1 MKKVLT
7 NRVVLNTFIMTLF
20 IFSLEMIIRNFAGS
34 KLFDF
39 GTIRILLASF
49 ICGLGISFITHF
61 FKKLPARIIHIVFV
75 LAIGL
80 YEFIEFGLFNFIGF
94 FMGVGNTEQGTKV
107 ISYILD
113 FLKRESDEE
122 HPVTAADICE
132 YLDSQGIAAERKS
145 VYADISA
152 LTDYGADIVRSGSPR
167 GWSLASREFEE
178 PEIYLLADAVRTA
191 GFISA
196 AKTRELVK
204 KLDSFVSRY
213 QAQKREN
220 RVYFSSCAKSVNEE
234 IFYSIDKISRA
245 VSEKKK
251 IRFEYVNRV
260 LSPDRTIEKQKREML
275 ISPYALTWQDDHY
288 YVIGNYEKY
297 DNLIHLRLDRM
308 YKVEITDMPQ
318 RHFSEVSEYT
328 DYFVTPDYTGRGL
341 LLYRSRCAFRRTGF
355 VGHKLRRQ
363 GKGIRAANTA

>member
-1 MKKVLT
+1 MAKKQGQRL
-7 NRVVLNTFIMTLF
+7 
-20 IFSLEMIIRNFAGS
+20 
-34 KLFDF
+34 K
-39 GTIRILLASF
+39 IL
-49 ICGLGISFITHF
+49 
-61 FKKLPARIIHIVFV
+61 
-75 LAIGL
+75 
-80 YEFIEFGLFNFIGF
+80 
-94 FMGVGNTEQGTKV
+94 
-107 ISYILD
+107 YILD

-167 GWSLASREFEE
+167 GWFLASREFEE

-251 IRFEYVNRV
+251 IGFEYVNRV

-308 YKVEITDMPQ
+308 YKVEITDVPQ

-328 DYFVTPDYTGRGL
+328 DYFDTPDYT
-341 LLYRSRCAFRRTGF
+341 A
-355 VGHKLRRQ
+355 KLFGMHGGEIYDIELKCSKKMTEQVADRF
-363 GKGIRAANTA
+363 GEDIFIKKVTDEDFCFTVRAALSDALVSWVISYGDRVKVLEPQILRDMVISRTEKVLGLYN

>member
-1 MKKVLT
+1 MAKKQGQRL
-7 NRVVLNTFIMTLF
+7 
-20 IFSLEMIIRNFAGS
+20 
-34 KLFDF
+34 K
-39 GTIRILLASF
+39 IL
-49 ICGLGISFITHF
+49 
-61 FKKLPARIIHIVFV
+61 
-75 LAIGL
+75 
-80 YEFIEFGLFNFIGF
+80 
-94 FMGVGNTEQGTKV
+94 
-107 ISYILD
+107 YILD

-167 GWSLASREFEE
+167 GWFLASREFEE

-220 RVYFSSCAKSVNEE
+220 RIYFSSCAKSVNEE

-245 VSEKKK
+245 VTEKKK

-260 LSPDRTIEKQKREML
+260 LLPDRTIEKQKREML

-328 DYFVTPDYTGRGL
+328 DYFDTPDYT
-341 LLYRSRCAFRRTGF
+341 A
-355 VGHKLRRQ
+355 KLFGMHGGEIYDIELKCSKKITEQVADRF
-363 GKGIRAANTA
+363 GEDIFIKKVTDEDFCFTVRAALSDALVSWVISYGDRVKVLEPQILRDMVVNRTENVLGLYN

>member
-1 MKKVLT
+1 MAKKQGQRL
-7 NRVVLNTFIMTLF
+7 
-20 IFSLEMIIRNFAGS
+20 
-34 KLFDF
+34 K
-39 GTIRILLASF
+39 IL
-49 ICGLGISFITHF
+49 
-61 FKKLPARIIHIVFV
+61 
-75 LAIGL
+75 
-80 YEFIEFGLFNFIGF
+80 
-94 FMGVGNTEQGTKV
+94 
-107 ISYILD
+107 YILD

-167 GWSLASREFEE
+167 GWFLASREFEE

-234 IFYSIDKISRA
+234 IFYSIDKINRA

-328 DYFVTPDYTGRGL
+328 DYFDTPDYT
-341 LLYRSRCAFRRTGF
+341 A
-355 VGHKLRRQ
+355 KLFGMHGGEIYDIELKCSKKITEQVADRF
-363 GKGIRAANTA
+363 GEDIFIKKVTYEDFCFTVRAALSDALVSWVISYGDRVKVLEPQILRDMVVNRTENVLGLYN

>member
-1 MKKVLT
+1 MALMQGQLLK
-7 NRVVLNTFIMTLF
+7 
-20 IFSLEMIIRNFAGS
+20 
-34 KLFDF
+34 
-39 GTIRILLASF
+39 IL
-49 ICGLGISFITHF
+49 
-61 FKKLPARIIHIVFV
+61 
-75 LAIGL
+75 
-80 YEFIEFGLFNFIGF
+80 
-94 FMGVGNTEQGTKV
+94 
-107 ISYILD
+107 YILD

-167 GWSLASREFEE
+167 GWFLASRKFEE

-220 RVYFSSCAKSVNEE
+220 RVYFSSCTKSVNEE

-328 DYFVTPDYTGRGL
+328 DYFDTPDYT
-341 LLYRSRCAFRRTGF
+341 A
-355 VGHKLRRQ
+355 KLFGMHGGEIYNIELKCSKKITEQVADRF
-363 GKGIRAANTA
+363 GEDIFIKKVTDEDFCFTVRAALSDALVSWVISYGDRVKVLEPQILRDMVVNRTENVLGLYN

>member
-1 MKKVLT
+1 MAKKQGQRL
-7 NRVVLNTFIMTLF
+7 
-20 IFSLEMIIRNFAGS
+20 
-34 KLFDF
+34 K
-39 GTIRILLASF
+39 IL
-49 ICGLGISFITHF
+49 
-61 FKKLPARIIHIVFV
+61 
-75 LAIGL
+75 
-80 YEFIEFGLFNFIGF
+80 
-94 FMGVGNTEQGTKV
+94 
-107 ISYILD
+107 YILD

-167 GWSLASREFEE
+167 GWFLASREFEE

-251 IRFEYVNRV
+251 IGFEYVNRV

-328 DYFVTPDYTGRGL
+328 DYFDTPDYT
-341 LLYRSRCAFRRTGF
+341 A
-355 VGHKLRRQ
+355 KLFGMHGGEIYDIELKCSKKITEQVADRF
-363 GKGIRAANTA
+363 GEDIFIKKVTDEDFCFTVRAALSDALVSWVISYGDRVKVLEPQILRDMVIGRTEKVLGLYN

>member
-1 MKKVLT
+1 MAKKQGQRL
-7 NRVVLNTFIMTLF
+7 
-20 IFSLEMIIRNFAGS
+20 
-34 KLFDF
+34 K
-39 GTIRILLASF
+39 ILS
-49 ICGLGISFITHF
+49 
-61 FKKLPARIIHIVFV
+61 
-75 LAIGL
+75 
-80 YEFIEFGLFNFIGF
+80 
-94 FMGVGNTEQGTKV
+94 
-107 ISYILD
+107 ILD
-113 FLKRESDEE
+113 FLQRESAEE

-167 GWSLASREFEE
+167 GWFLASREFEE

-220 RVYFSSCAKSVNEE
+220 RIYFSSCAKSVNEE

-245 VSEKKK
+245 VTEKKK

-328 DYFVTPDYTGRGL
+328 DYFDTPDYT
-341 LLYRSRCAFRRTGF
+341 A
-355 VGHKLRRQ
+355 KLFGMHGGEIYDIELKCSKKITEQVADRF
-363 GKGIRAANTA
+363 GEDIFIKKVTDEDFCFTVRAALSDALVSWVISYGDRVKVLEPQILRDMVVNRTENVLGLYN

>member
-1 MKKVLT
+1 MAKKQGQRL
-7 NRVVLNTFIMTLF
+7 
-20 IFSLEMIIRNFAGS
+20 
-34 KLFDF
+34 K
-39 GTIRILLASF
+39 IL
-49 ICGLGISFITHF
+49 
-61 FKKLPARIIHIVFV
+61 
-75 LAIGL
+75 
-80 YEFIEFGLFNFIGF
+80 
-94 FMGVGNTEQGTKV
+94 
-107 ISYILD
+107 YILD

-167 GWSLASREFEE
+167 GWFLASREFEE

-234 IFYSIDKISRA
+234 IFYSIDKISLA
-245 VSEKKK
+245 VTEKKK

-328 DYFVTPDYTGRGL
+328 DYFDTPDYT
-341 LLYRSRCAFRRTGF
+341 A
-355 VGHKLRRQ
+355 KLFGMHGGEIYDIELKCSKKITEQVADRF
-363 GKGIRAANTA
+363 GEDIFIKKVTDEDFCFTVRAALSDALVSWVISYGDRVKVLEPQILRDMVIGRTEKVLGLYNR

>member
-1 MKKVLT
+1 MAKKQGQRL
-7 NRVVLNTFIMTLF
+7 
-20 IFSLEMIIRNFAGS
+20 
-34 KLFDF
+34 K
-39 GTIRILLASF
+39 IL
-49 ICGLGISFITHF
+49 
-61 FKKLPARIIHIVFV
+61 
-75 LAIGL
+75 
-80 YEFIEFGLFNFIGF
+80 
-94 FMGVGNTEQGTKV
+94 
-107 ISYILD
+107 YILD

-167 GWSLASREFEE
+167 GWFLASREFEE

-213 QAQKREN
+213 QVQKREN

-251 IRFEYVNRV
+251 INFEYVNRV

-328 DYFVTPDYTGRGL
+328 DYFDTPDYT
-341 LLYRSRCAFRRTGF
+341 A
-355 VGHKLRRQ
+355 KLFGMHGGEIYDIELKCSKKITEQVADRF
-363 GKGIRAANTA
+363 GEDIFIKKVTDEDFCFTVRAALSDALVSWVISYGDRVKVLEPQILRDMVIGRTEKVLGLYN

>member
-1 MKKVLT
+1 MAKKQGQRL
-7 NRVVLNTFIMTLF
+7 
-20 IFSLEMIIRNFAGS
+20 
-34 KLFDF
+34 K
-39 GTIRILLASF
+39 IL
-49 ICGLGISFITHF
+49 
-61 FKKLPARIIHIVFV
+61 
-75 LAIGL
+75 
-80 YEFIEFGLFNFIGF
+80 
-94 FMGVGNTEQGTKV
+94 
-107 ISYILD
+107 YILD

-167 GWSLASREFEE
+167 GWFLASREFEE

-251 IRFEYVNRV
+251 INFEYVNRV

-328 DYFVTPDYTGRGL
+328 DYFDTPDYT
-341 LLYRSRCAFRRTGF
+341 A
-355 VGHKLRRQ
+355 KLFGMHGGEIYDIELKCSKKITEQVADRF
-363 GKGIRAANTA
+363 GEDIFIKKVTDGDFCFTVRAALSDALVSWVISYGDRVKVLEPQILRDMVISRTEKVLGLYN

>member
-1 MKKVLT
+1 MAKKQGQRL
-7 NRVVLNTFIMTLF
+7 
-20 IFSLEMIIRNFAGS
+20 
-34 KLFDF
+34 K
-39 GTIRILLASF
+39 IL
-49 ICGLGISFITHF
+49 
-61 FKKLPARIIHIVFV
+61 
-75 LAIGL
+75 
-80 YEFIEFGLFNFIGF
+80 
-94 FMGVGNTEQGTKV
+94 
-107 ISYILD
+107 YILD

-122 HPVTAADICE
+122 HRVTAADICE

-167 GWSLASREFEE
+167 GWFLASREFEE

-245 VSEKKK
+245 VTEKKK

-328 DYFVTPDYTGRGL
+328 DYFDTPDYT
-341 LLYRSRCAFRRTGF
+341 A
-355 VGHKLRRQ
+355 KLFGMHGGEIYDIELKCSKKITEQVADRF
-363 GKGIRAANTA
+363 GEDIFIKKVTDEDFCFTVRAALSDALVSWVISYGDRVKVLEPQILRDMVIGRTEKVLGLYNR

>member
-1 MKKVLT
+1 MAKKQGQRL
-7 NRVVLNTFIMTLF
+7 
-20 IFSLEMIIRNFAGS
+20 
-34 KLFDF
+34 K
-39 GTIRILLASF
+39 IL
-49 ICGLGISFITHF
+49 
-61 FKKLPARIIHIVFV
+61 
-75 LAIGL
+75 
-80 YEFIEFGLFNFIGF
+80 
-94 FMGVGNTEQGTKV
+94 
-107 ISYILD
+107 YILD

-167 GWSLASREFEE
+167 GWFLASREFEE

-234 IFYSIDKISRA
+234 IFYGIDKISRA
-245 VSEKKK
+245 VSDKKK
-251 IRFEYVNRV
+251 INFEYVNRV

-328 DYFVTPDYTGRGL
+328 DYFDTPDYT
-341 LLYRSRCAFRRTGF
+341 A
-355 VGHKLRRQ
+355 KLFGMHGGEIYDIELKCSKKIIEQVADRF
-363 GKGIRAANTA
+363 GEDIFIKKVTDEDFCFTVRAALSDALVSWVISYGDRVKVLDPQILRDMVIGRTEKVLGLYN

>member
-1 MKKVLT
+1 MAKKQGQRL
-7 NRVVLNTFIMTLF
+7 
-20 IFSLEMIIRNFAGS
+20 
-34 KLFDF
+34 K
-39 GTIRILLASF
+39 IL
-49 ICGLGISFITHF
+49 
-61 FKKLPARIIHIVFV
+61 
-75 LAIGL
+75 
-80 YEFIEFGLFNFIGF
+80 
-94 FMGVGNTEQGTKV
+94 
-107 ISYILD
+107 YILD

-167 GWSLASREFEE
+167 GWFLASREFEE

-220 RVYFSSCAKSVNEE
+220 RIYFSSCAKSVNEE

-251 IRFEYVNRV
+251 ISFEYVNRV

-328 DYFVTPDYTGRGL
+328 DYFDTPDYT
-341 LLYRSRCAFRRTGF
+341 A
-355 VGHKLRRQ
+355 KLFGMHGGEIYDIELKCSKKITEQVADRF
-363 GKGIRAANTA
+363 GEDIFIKKVTDEDFCFTVRAALSDALVSWVISYGDRVKVLEPQILRDMVIGRTEKVLGLYN

>member
-1 MKKVLT
+1 MAKKQGQRL
-7 NRVVLNTFIMTLF
+7 
-20 IFSLEMIIRNFAGS
+20 
-34 KLFDF
+34 K
-39 GTIRILLASF
+39 IL
-49 ICGLGISFITHF
+49 
-61 FKKLPARIIHIVFV
+61 
-75 LAIGL
+75 
-80 YEFIEFGLFNFIGF
+80 
-94 FMGVGNTEQGTKV
+94 
-107 ISYILD
+107 YILD

-167 GWSLASREFEE
+167 GWFLASREFEE

-213 QAQKREN
+213 QVQKREN

-328 DYFVTPDYTGRGL
+328 DYFDTPDYT
-341 LLYRSRCAFRRTGF
+341 A
-355 VGHKLRRQ
+355 KLFGMHGGEIYDIELKCSKKITEQVADRF
-363 GKGIRAANTA
+363 GEDIFIKKVTDEDFCFTVRAALSDALVSWVISYGDRVKVLEPQILRDMVIGRTEKVLGLYN

>member
-1 MKKVLT
+1 MAKKQGQRL
-7 NRVVLNTFIMTLF
+7 
-20 IFSLEMIIRNFAGS
+20 
-34 KLFDF
+34 K
-39 GTIRILLASF
+39 IL
-49 ICGLGISFITHF
+49 
-61 FKKLPARIIHIVFV
+61 
-75 LAIGL
+75 
-80 YEFIEFGLFNFIGF
+80 
-94 FMGVGNTEQGTKV
+94 
-107 ISYILD
+107 YILD

-167 GWSLASREFEE
+167 GWFLASREFEE

-245 VSEKKK
+245 VTEKKK

-318 RHFSEVSEYT
+318 RQFSEVSEYT
-328 DYFVTPDYTGRGL
+328 DYFDTPDYT
-341 LLYRSRCAFRRTGF
+341 A
-355 VGHKLRRQ
+355 KLFGMHGGEIYDIELKCSKKITEQVADRF
-363 GKGIRAANTA
+363 GEDIFIKKVTDEDFCFTVRAALSDALVSWVISYGDRVKVLEPQILRDMVIGRTEKVLGLYN

>member
-1 MKKVLT
+1 MAKKQGQRL
-7 NRVVLNTFIMTLF
+7 
-20 IFSLEMIIRNFAGS
+20 
-34 KLFDF
+34 K
-39 GTIRILLASF
+39 IL
-49 ICGLGISFITHF
+49 
-61 FKKLPARIIHIVFV
+61 
-75 LAIGL
+75 
-80 YEFIEFGLFNFIGF
+80 
-94 FMGVGNTEQGTKV
+94 
-107 ISYILD
+107 YILD

-167 GWSLASREFEE
+167 GWFLASREFEE

-251 IRFEYVNRV
+251 INFEYVNRV

-308 YKVEITDMPQ
+308 YKVKITDIPQ

-328 DYFVTPDYTGRGL
+328 DYFDTPDYT
-341 LLYRSRCAFRRTGF
+341 A
-355 VGHKLRRQ
+355 KLFGMHGGEIYDIELKCNKKITEQVADRF
-363 GKGIRAANTA
+363 GEDIFIKKVTDEDFCFTVRAALSDALVSWVISYGDRVKVLEPQVLRDMVISRTEKVLGLYN

>member
-1 MKKVLT
+1 MAKKQGQRL
-7 NRVVLNTFIMTLF
+7 
-20 IFSLEMIIRNFAGS
+20 
-34 KLFDF
+34 K
-39 GTIRILLASF
+39 IL
-49 ICGLGISFITHF
+49 
-61 FKKLPARIIHIVFV
+61 
-75 LAIGL
+75 
-80 YEFIEFGLFNFIGF
+80 
-94 FMGVGNTEQGTKV
+94 
-107 ISYILD
+107 YILD

-167 GWSLASREFEE
+167 GWFLASREFEE

-234 IFYSIDKISRA
+234 IFYGIDKISRA

-251 IRFEYVNRV
+251 INFEYVNRV

-328 DYFVTPDYTGRGL
+328 DYFDTPDYT
-341 LLYRSRCAFRRTGF
+341 A
-355 VGHKLRRQ
+355 KLFGMHGGEIYDIELKCSKKIIEQVADRF
-363 GKGIRAANTA
+363 GEDIFIKKVTDEDFCFTVRAALSDALVSWVISYGDRVKVLDPQILRDMVIGRTEKVLGLYN

>member
-1 MKKVLT
+1 MAKKQGQRL
-7 NRVVLNTFIMTLF
+7 
-20 IFSLEMIIRNFAGS
+20 
-34 KLFDF
+34 K
-39 GTIRILLASF
+39 IL
-49 ICGLGISFITHF
+49 
-61 FKKLPARIIHIVFV
+61 
-75 LAIGL
+75 
-80 YEFIEFGLFNFIGF
+80 
-94 FMGVGNTEQGTKV
+94 
-107 ISYILD
+107 YILD

-132 YLDSQGIAAERKS
+132 YLNLQGIAAERKS

-167 GWSLASREFEE
+167 GWFLASREFEE

-251 IRFEYVNRV
+251 IGFEYVNRV

-328 DYFVTPDYTGRGL
+328 DYFDTPDYT
-341 LLYRSRCAFRRTGF
+341 A
-355 VGHKLRRQ
+355 KLFGMHGGEIYDIELKCSKKITEQVADRF
-363 GKGIRAANTA
+363 GEDIFIKKVTDEDFCFTVRAALSDALVSWVISYGDRVKVLEPQILRDMVIGRTEKVLGLYN

>member
-1 MKKVLT
+1 MAKKQGQRL
-7 NRVVLNTFIMTLF
+7 
-20 IFSLEMIIRNFAGS
+20 
-34 KLFDF
+34 K
-39 GTIRILLASF
+39 IL
-49 ICGLGISFITHF
+49 
-61 FKKLPARIIHIVFV
+61 
-75 LAIGL
+75 
-80 YEFIEFGLFNFIGF
+80 
-94 FMGVGNTEQGTKV
+94 
-107 ISYILD
+107 YILD

-122 HPVTAADICE
+122 HPVTAVDICE

-167 GWSLASREFEE
+167 GWFLASREFEE

-328 DYFVTPDYTGRGL
+328 DYFDTPDYTAKLFGMHGGEIYDIELKCSKKITEQVADRFGEDI
-341 LLYRSRCAFRRTGF
+341 FIKKVTGEDF
-355 VGHKLRRQ
+355 CFTV
-363 GKGIRAANTA
+363 RAALSDALVSWVISYGDRVRVLEPQILRDMVVNRTENVLGLYN

>member
-1 MKKVLT
+1 MAKKQGQRL
-7 NRVVLNTFIMTLF
+7 
-20 IFSLEMIIRNFAGS
+20 
-34 KLFDF
+34 K
-39 GTIRILLASF
+39 IL
-49 ICGLGISFITHF
+49 
-61 FKKLPARIIHIVFV
+61 
-75 LAIGL
+75 
-80 YEFIEFGLFNFIGF
+80 
-94 FMGVGNTEQGTKV
+94 
-107 ISYILD
+107 YILD

-167 GWSLASREFEE
+167 GWFLASREFEE

-251 IRFEYVNRV
+251 IGFEYVNCV

-318 RHFSEVSEYT
+318 RHFSEISEYT
-328 DYFVTPDYTGRGL
+328 DYFDTPDYT
-341 LLYRSRCAFRRTGF
+341 A
-355 VGHKLRRQ
+355 KLFGMHGGEIYDIELKCSKKITEQVADRF
-363 GKGIRAANTA
+363 GEDIFIKKVTDEDFCFTVRAALSDALVSWVISYGDRVKVLEPQILRDMVISRTEKVLGLYN

>member
-1 MKKVLT
+1 MAKKQGQRL
-7 NRVVLNTFIMTLF
+7 
-20 IFSLEMIIRNFAGS
+20 
-34 KLFDF
+34 K
-39 GTIRILLASF
+39 IL
-49 ICGLGISFITHF
+49 
-61 FKKLPARIIHIVFV
+61 
-75 LAIGL
+75 
-80 YEFIEFGLFNFIGF
+80 
-94 FMGVGNTEQGTKV
+94 
-107 ISYILD
+107 YILD

-167 GWSLASREFEE
+167 GWFLASREFEE

-251 IRFEYVNRV
+251 IGFEYVNRV

-308 YKVEITDMPQ
+308 YKVKITDMPQ

-328 DYFVTPDYTGRGL
+328 DYFDTPDYT
-341 LLYRSRCAFRRTGF
+341 A
-355 VGHKLRRQ
+355 KLFGMHGGEIYDIELKCSKKITEQVADRF
-363 GKGIRAANTA
+363 GEDIFIKKVTDEDFCFTVRAALSDALVSWVISYGDRVKVLEPQILRDMVISRTEKVLGLYN

>member
-1 MKKVLT
+1 MAKKQGQRL
-7 NRVVLNTFIMTLF
+7 
-20 IFSLEMIIRNFAGS
+20 
-34 KLFDF
+34 K
-39 GTIRILLASF
+39 IL
-49 ICGLGISFITHF
+49 
-61 FKKLPARIIHIVFV
+61 
-75 LAIGL
+75 
-80 YEFIEFGLFNFIGF
+80 
-94 FMGVGNTEQGTKV
+94 
-107 ISYILD
+107 YILD

-167 GWSLASREFEE
+167 GWFLASREFEE

-251 IRFEYVNRV
+251 IGFEYVNRV

-288 YVIGNYEKY
+288 YVVGNYEKY

-328 DYFVTPDYTGRGL
+328 DYFDTPDYT
-341 LLYRSRCAFRRTGF
+341 A
-355 VGHKLRRQ
+355 KLFGMHGGEIYNIELKCSKKITEQVADRF
-363 GKGIRAANTA
+363 GEDIFIKKVTDEDFCFTVRAALSDALVSWVISYGDRVKVLEPQILRDMVVNRTENVLGLYN

>member
-1 MKKVLT
+1 MAKTHGQRLK
-7 NRVVLNTFIMTLF
+7 
-20 IFSLEMIIRNFAGS
+20 
-34 KLFDF
+34 
-39 GTIRILLASF
+39 IL
-49 ICGLGISFITHF
+49 
-61 FKKLPARIIHIVFV
+61 
-75 LAIGL
+75 
-80 YEFIEFGLFNFIGF
+80 
-94 FMGVGNTEQGTKV
+94 
-107 ISYILD
+107 YILD

-122 HPVTAADICE
+122 HPVTAKDICKF
-132 YLDSQGIAAERKS
+132 LDSQGISAERKS

-152 LTDYGADIVRSGSPR
+152 LIDYGADIVRSASPR
-167 GWSLASREFEE
+167 GWFLASREFEE

-213 QAQKREN
+213 QAQKRES

-245 VSEKKK
+245 IADKKK

-260 LSPDRTIEKQKREML
+260 LSHDRSIEKQKKEML

-297 DNLIHLRLDRM
+297 DNLLHLRLDRM

-318 RHFSEVSEYT
+318 RHYSEVSEYT
-328 DYFVTPDYTGRGL
+328 DRFDTPDYTSKLFGMHGGEMCEIELCCSKKITEQVADRFGEDIFIKKVTDDEFCFTVRAAL
-341 LLYRSRCAFRRTGF
+341 SDALVSWVISFGDRVKVLSPERLRDMILQRTEQVLKLYR
-355 VGHKLRRQ
+355 
-363 GKGIRAANTA
+363 

>member
-1 MKKVLT
+1 MAKKQGQRL
-7 NRVVLNTFIMTLF
+7 
-20 IFSLEMIIRNFAGS
+20 
-34 KLFDF
+34 K
-39 GTIRILLASF
+39 IL
-49 ICGLGISFITHF
+49 
-61 FKKLPARIIHIVFV
+61 
-75 LAIGL
+75 
-80 YEFIEFGLFNFIGF
+80 
-94 FMGVGNTEQGTKV
+94 
-107 ISYILD
+107 YILD

-167 GWSLASREFEE
+167 GWFLASREFEE

-213 QAQKREN
+213 QVQKREN

-251 IRFEYVNRV
+251 ISFEYVNRV

-328 DYFVTPDYTGRGL
+328 DYFDTPDYT
-341 LLYRSRCAFRRTGF
+341 A
-355 VGHKLRRQ
+355 KLFGMHGGEIYDIELKCSKKITEQVADRF
-363 GKGIRAANTA
+363 GEDIFIKKVTDSDFCFTVRAALSDALVSWVISYGDRVKVLEPQILRDMVVNRTENVLGLYN

>member
-1 MKKVLT
+1 MAKKQGQRL
-7 NRVVLNTFIMTLF
+7 
-20 IFSLEMIIRNFAGS
+20 
-34 KLFDF
+34 K
-39 GTIRILLASF
+39 IL
-49 ICGLGISFITHF
+49 
-61 FKKLPARIIHIVFV
+61 
-75 LAIGL
+75 
-80 YEFIEFGLFNFIGF
+80 
-94 FMGVGNTEQGTKV
+94 
-107 ISYILD
+107 YILD

-167 GWSLASREFEE
+167 GWFLASREFEE

-251 IRFEYVNRV
+251 IGFEYVNRV

-328 DYFVTPDYTGRGL
+328 DYFDTPDYT
-341 LLYRSRCAFRRTGF
+341 A
-355 VGHKLRRQ
+355 KLFGMHGGEIYDIELKCSKKITEQVADRF
-363 GKGIRAANTA
+363 GEDIFIKKVTDEDFCFTVRAALSDALVSWVISYGDRVKVLEPQILRDMVISRTEKVLGLYN

>member
-1 MKKVLT
+1 MAKKQGQRL
-7 NRVVLNTFIMTLF
+7 
-20 IFSLEMIIRNFAGS
+20 
-34 KLFDF
+34 K
-39 GTIRILLASF
+39 IL
-49 ICGLGISFITHF
+49 
-61 FKKLPARIIHIVFV
+61 
-75 LAIGL
+75 
-80 YEFIEFGLFNFIGF
+80 
-94 FMGVGNTEQGTKV
+94 
-107 ISYILD
+107 YILD

-167 GWSLASREFEE
+167 GWFLASREFEE

-251 IRFEYVNRV
+251 INFEYVNRV

-328 DYFVTPDYTGRGL
+328 DYFDTPDYT
-341 LLYRSRCAFRRTGF
+341 A
-355 VGHKLRRQ
+355 KLFGMHGGEIYDIELKCSKKITEQVADRF
-363 GKGIRAANTA
+363 GEDIFIKKVTDEDFCFTVRAALSDALVSWVISYGDRVKVLEPQILRDMVIGRTEKVLGLYN

>member
-1 MKKVLT
+1 MAKTHGQRLK
-7 NRVVLNTFIMTLF
+7 
-20 IFSLEMIIRNFAGS
+20 
-34 KLFDF
+34 
-39 GTIRILLASF
+39 IL
-49 ICGLGISFITHF
+49 
-61 FKKLPARIIHIVFV
+61 
-75 LAIGL
+75 
-80 YEFIEFGLFNFIGF
+80 
-94 FMGVGNTEQGTKV
+94 
-107 ISYILD
+107 YILD

-122 HPVTAADICE
+122 HPVTARDICE
-132 YLDSQGIAAERKS
+132 FLDSHGISAERKS

-152 LTDYGADIVRSGSPR
+152 LIDYGADIVRSASPR
-167 GWSLASREFEE
+167 GWFLASREFEE

-213 QAQKREN
+213 QAQKRES

-245 VSEKKK
+245 IADKKK

-260 LSPDRTIEKQKREML
+260 LSPDRSIEKQKKEML

-297 DNLIHLRLDRM
+297 DNLLHLRLDRM

-318 RHFSEVSEYT
+318 RHYSEFSEYT
-328 DYFVTPDYTGRGL
+328 DRFDTPDYTSKLFGMHGGEMCEIELCCSKKITEQVADRFGEDIFIKKVTDDEFCFTVRAAL
-341 LLYRSRCAFRRTGF
+341 SDALVSWVISFGDRVKVLSPERLRDMILQRTEQVLKLYR
-355 VGHKLRRQ
+355 
-363 GKGIRAANTA
+363 

>member
-1 MKKVLT
+1 MAKKQGQRL
-7 NRVVLNTFIMTLF
+7 
-20 IFSLEMIIRNFAGS
+20 
-34 KLFDF
+34 K
-39 GTIRILLASF
+39 IL
-49 ICGLGISFITHF
+49 
-61 FKKLPARIIHIVFV
+61 
-75 LAIGL
+75 
-80 YEFIEFGLFNFIGF
+80 
-94 FMGVGNTEQGTKV
+94 
-107 ISYILD
+107 YILD

-167 GWSLASREFEE
+167 GWFLASREFEE

-251 IRFEYVNRV
+251 ISFEYVNRV

-328 DYFVTPDYTGRGL
+328 DYFDTPDYT
-341 LLYRSRCAFRRTGF
+341 A
-355 VGHKLRRQ
+355 KLFGMHGGEIYDIELKCSKKITEQVADRF
-363 GKGIRAANTA
+363 GEDIFIKKVTDEDFCFTVRAALSDALVSWVISYGDRVKVLEPQVLRDMVISRTEKVLGLYN

>member
-1 MKKVLT
+1 MAKKQGQRL
-7 NRVVLNTFIMTLF
+7 
-20 IFSLEMIIRNFAGS
+20 
-34 KLFDF
+34 K
-39 GTIRILLASF
+39 IL
-49 ICGLGISFITHF
+49 
-61 FKKLPARIIHIVFV
+61 
-75 LAIGL
+75 
-80 YEFIEFGLFNFIGF
+80 
-94 FMGVGNTEQGTKV
+94 
-107 ISYILD
+107 YILD

-167 GWSLASREFEE
+167 GWFLASREFEE
-178 PEIYLLADAVRTA
+178 PEIYLLAYAVRTA

-245 VSEKKK
+245 VTEKKK

-328 DYFVTPDYTGRGL
+328 DYFDTPDYT
-341 LLYRSRCAFRRTGF
+341 A
-355 VGHKLRRQ
+355 KLFGMHGGEIYDIELKCSKKITEQVADRF
-363 GKGIRAANTA
+363 GEDIFIKKVTDEDFCFTVRAALSDALVSWVISYGDRVKVLEPQILRDMVIGRTEKVLGLYNR

>member
-1 MKKVLT
+1 MAKKQGQRL
-7 NRVVLNTFIMTLF
+7 
-20 IFSLEMIIRNFAGS
+20 
-34 KLFDF
+34 K
-39 GTIRILLASF
+39 IL
-49 ICGLGISFITHF
+49 
-61 FKKLPARIIHIVFV
+61 
-75 LAIGL
+75 
-80 YEFIEFGLFNFIGF
+80 
-94 FMGVGNTEQGTKV
+94 
-107 ISYILD
+107 YILD

-167 GWSLASREFEE
+167 DWFLASREFEE

-245 VSEKKK
+245 VTEKKK

-328 DYFVTPDYTGRGL
+328 DYFDTPDYT
-341 LLYRSRCAFRRTGF
+341 A
-355 VGHKLRRQ
+355 KLFGMHGGEIYDIELKCSKKITEQVADRF
-363 GKGIRAANTA
+363 GEDIFIKKVTDEDFCFTVRAALSDALVSWVISYGDRVKVLEPQILRDMVIGRTEKVLGLYNR

>member
-1 MKKVLT
+1 MAKKQGQRL
-7 NRVVLNTFIMTLF
+7 
-20 IFSLEMIIRNFAGS
+20 
-34 KLFDF
+34 K
-39 GTIRILLASF
+39 IL
-49 ICGLGISFITHF
+49 
-61 FKKLPARIIHIVFV
+61 
-75 LAIGL
+75 
-80 YEFIEFGLFNFIGF
+80 
-94 FMGVGNTEQGTKV
+94 
-107 ISYILD
+107 YILD

-167 GWSLASREFEE
+167 GWFLASREFEE

-220 RVYFSSCAKSVNEE
+220 RIYFSSCAKSVNEE

-245 VSEKKK
+245 VTEKKK

-308 YKVEITDMPQ
+308 YKGEITDMPQ

-328 DYFVTPDYTGRGL
+328 DYFDTPDYT
-341 LLYRSRCAFRRTGF
+341 A
-355 VGHKLRRQ
+355 KLFGMHGGEIYDIELKCSKKITEQVADRF
-363 GKGIRAANTA
+363 GEDIFIKKVTDEDFCFTVRAALSDALVSWVISYGDRVKVLEPQILRDMVVNRTENVLGLYN

>member
-1 MKKVLT
+1 MAKKQGQRL
-7 NRVVLNTFIMTLF
+7 
-20 IFSLEMIIRNFAGS
+20 
-34 KLFDF
+34 K
-39 GTIRILLASF
+39 IL
-49 ICGLGISFITHF
+49 
-61 FKKLPARIIHIVFV
+61 
-75 LAIGL
+75 
-80 YEFIEFGLFNFIGF
+80 
-94 FMGVGNTEQGTKV
+94 
-107 ISYILD
+107 YILD

-167 GWSLASREFEE
+167 GWFLASREFEE

-234 IFYSIDKISRA
+234 IFYSVDKISRA
-245 VSEKKK
+245 VTEKKK

-328 DYFVTPDYTGRGL
+328 DYFDTPDYT
-341 LLYRSRCAFRRTGF
+341 A
-355 VGHKLRRQ
+355 KLFGMHGGEIYDIELKCSKKITEQVADRF
-363 GKGIRAANTA
+363 GEDIFIKKVTDEDFCFTVRAALSDALVSWVISYGDRVKVLEPQILRDMVIGRTEKVLGLYN

>member
-1 MKKVLT
+1 MAKKQGQRL
-7 NRVVLNTFIMTLF
+7 
-20 IFSLEMIIRNFAGS
+20 
-34 KLFDF
+34 K
-39 GTIRILLASF
+39 IL
-49 ICGLGISFITHF
+49 
-61 FKKLPARIIHIVFV
+61 
-75 LAIGL
+75 
-80 YEFIEFGLFNFIGF
+80 
-94 FMGVGNTEQGTKV
+94 
-107 ISYILD
+107 YILD

-167 GWSLASREFEE
+167 GWFLASREFEAR
-178 PEIYLLADAVRTA
+178 EIYLLADAVRTA

-328 DYFVTPDYTGRGL
+328 DYFDTPDYT
-341 LLYRSRCAFRRTGF
+341 A
-355 VGHKLRRQ
+355 KLFGMHGGEIYDIELKCSKKITEQVADRF
-363 GKGIRAANTA
+363 GEDIFIKKVTDEDFCFTVRAALSDALVSWVISYGDRVKVLEPQILRDMVVNRTENVLGLYN

>member
-1 MKKVLT
+1 MAKKQGQRL
-7 NRVVLNTFIMTLF
+7 
-20 IFSLEMIIRNFAGS
+20 
-34 KLFDF
+34 K
-39 GTIRILLASF
+39 IL
-49 ICGLGISFITHF
+49 
-61 FKKLPARIIHIVFV
+61 
-75 LAIGL
+75 
-80 YEFIEFGLFNFIGF
+80 
-94 FMGVGNTEQGTKV
+94 
-107 ISYILD
+107 YILD

-167 GWSLASREFEE
+167 GWFLASREFEE

-251 IRFEYVNRV
+251 ISFEYVNRV

-328 DYFVTPDYTGRGL
+328 DYFDTPDYTAKLFGMHGGEIYDIELKCSKKITEQVADRFGEDI
-341 LLYRSRCAFRRTGF
+341 F
-355 VGHKLRRQ
+355 VK
-363 GKGIRAANTA
+363 KVTDEDFCFTVRAALSDALVSWVISYGDRVKVLEPQILRDMVISRTEKVLGLYN